1 MYYTISTVASWGVT
15 RYAIWPN
22 EWRLE
27 HAREQRE
34 DAVDGTGLQQ
44 SVSIVDVK

>member
-1 MYYTISTVASWGVT
+1 MGQRPIATTKPT
-15 RYAIWPN
+15 RLD